1 MFRPAFRFTLA
12 VLLALIMQPIQRGHS
27 DSTTLEASYIVLGEQ
42 GMVARTILTHAA
54 QCPIIDLDGNSQQ
67 MNVRASPRGID
78 FPDLVCELFIPAG
91 TNIAV
96 ISGQALPLAHLAL
109 RSIAVLGDTGCR
121 LKGTNAT
128 DSDDD
133 YGKVQECNVGT
144 QWPFS
149 MLAKSV
155 AAVRPDLVIHVG
167 DYLYREGPCPKN
179 DRGCAGSPYQD
190 KWTTWKADFFAP
202 AAPLLQAA
210 PWIMVR
216 GNHEIC
222 KRAGAGYFRYLD
234 PTLAQGQDALPCIDM
249 IPFYTV
255 KVGSQ
260 SFVILDSSEAADTC
274 PKQGCNSAP
283 YAEQFSNMSPA
294 ANAWLVTHR
303 PIWGLKNKNV
313 GLNATLQAALARWNG
328 RLPPGFSLAI
338 AGHIHLWEALS
349 FTDQRSPQ
357 FVLGNSGT
365 LLAHKI
371 KQPLAGQQ
379 IGSATIGFGRSE
391 HKWGYTLF
399 KPGFDAANWT
409 ATYYGIN
416 GETKFSCRVSPI
428 AVSC

>member
-1 MFRPAFRFTLA
+1 
-12 VLLALIMQPIQRGHS
+12 
-27 DSTTLEASYIVLGEQ
+27 
-42 GMVARTILTHAA
+42 
-54 QCPIIDLDGNSQQ
+54 

-78 FPDLVCELFIPAG
+78 FPDLVCELLIPAG

-96 ISGQALPLAHLAL
+96 ISGQALPLAHPTL

-121 LKGTNAT
+121 LKGTKNDAT
-128 DSDDD
+128 DTDDD

-149 MLAKSV
+149 MLVKGV
-155 AAVRPDLVIHVG
+155 AAERPDLVIHVG

-179 DRGCAGSPYQD
+179 DHGCAGSPYQD

-399 KPGFDAANWT
+399 KAGFDAASWT

-416 GETKFSCRVSPI
+416 GETKFSCRVSPR